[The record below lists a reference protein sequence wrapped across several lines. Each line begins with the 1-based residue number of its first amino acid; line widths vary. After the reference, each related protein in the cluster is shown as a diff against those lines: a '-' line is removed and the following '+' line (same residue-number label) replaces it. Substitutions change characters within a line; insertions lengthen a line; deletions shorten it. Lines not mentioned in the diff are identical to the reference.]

1 MRYEDRVRQ
10 DRVRRE
16 TLRARCDHPHWRRG
30 REAEEEEI
38 KTPRAGI
45 RPHPLSEI
53 ECEFLERERPR
64 VVFIGTGQHGALPLI
79 EGARQILAGLPTVIG
94 PTPEIIREMEQERR
108 PFAAI
113 LHVTC

>member
-1 MRYEDRVRQ
+1 MIIHTGGEVGKQKKKKISKHLGQEYGH
-10 DRVRRE
+10 
-16 TLRARCDHPHWRRG
+16 T
-30 REAEEEEI
+30 
-38 KTPRAGI
+38 
-45 RPHPLSEI
+45 PLSED
-53 ECEFLERERPR
+53 ECAFLERERPR